1 MSIEDLIKELDSN
14 LIVDDIEKKKIA
26 DLVKMMY
33 EAAIEWERR
42 GYVCCS
48 RPIIS
53 RPIWC
58 NKYTILGDFYG

>member
-33 EAAIEWERR
+33 EAAIEWERTAVADR
-42 GYVCCS
+42 
-48 RPIIS
+48 
-53 RPIWC
+53 
-58 NKYTILGDFYG
+58 